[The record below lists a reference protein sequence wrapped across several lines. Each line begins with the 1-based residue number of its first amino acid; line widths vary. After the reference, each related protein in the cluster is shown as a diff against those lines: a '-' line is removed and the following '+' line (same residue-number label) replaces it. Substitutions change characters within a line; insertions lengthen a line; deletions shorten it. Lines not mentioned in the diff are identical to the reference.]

1 MGARWMVGAMA
12 VALGVVGCAGE
23 GFSEA
28 ESTTRS
34 RVAELASPNGR
45 NINGRNIN
53 GRNINGTELGG
64 VLVSVNLA
72 DVYGSAVADDPMG
85 SVWLQG
91 SVFHGYEAG
100 QYRAGMDFVGA
111 RFTGNLGDG
120 TTLQLRVDDVQPDAS
135 PTGDVWTYGVSFLDT
150 VDGVW
155 KPVCPAE
162 DGSALRAIPVM
173 GRWDYRQG
181 VPGEGGAKVEDS
193 SVFTFACE
201 EGAIAK
207 CVRFGYR
214 PWAQTADGR
223 SLADHHQA
231 CTRMV
236 RADFCGDGTSYTQDG
251 NWVNL
256 YDAVG
261 VQTDTEGWLPE
272 AEWTPAGAR
281 CITQDTRAQVPVSC
295 PSLATLS
302 DCGAKTHFRT
312 GAFLMSEVPPSSTP

>member
-1 MGARWMVGAMA
+1 MVGAVA

-23 GFSEA
+23 GVSEP
-28 ESTTRS
+28 ESTPRS
-34 RVAELASPNGR
+34 QVAELVSPNGR
-45 NINGRNIN
+45 TVNGRTVN
-53 GRNINGTELGG
+53 GRTVNGTSLGG
-64 VLVSVNLA
+64 VLVSVNL
-72 DVYGSAVADDPMG
+72 DGVFSSAVADDPMG

-91 SVFHGYEAG
+91 SVFHGYDAG
-100 QYRAGMDFVGA
+100 EYRAGMDFVGA

-120 TTLQLRVDDVQPDAS
+120 STLQLRVDDVRPDVSAA
-135 PTGDVWTYGVSFLDT
+135 GDIWTYGVSFLDT
-150 VDGVW
+150 ADGAW
-155 KPVCPAE
+155 KPVCQAE
-162 DGSALRAIPVM
+162 DGSALRAIPVL

-201 EGAIAK
+201 GAAIAK

-231 CTRMV
+231 CVRMV

-256 YDAVG
+256 YDGVG
-261 VQTDTEGWLPE
+261 VQTDTEGWMPE
-272 AEWTPAGAR
+272 AEWTPDGAR
-281 CITQDTRAQVPVSC
+281 CITQNTRSQVPVSC
-295 PSLATLS
+295 AASLTTLP
-302 DCGAKTHFRT
+302 DCGARTHFRT
-312 GAFLMSEVPPSSTP
+312 GAFLMSEVPPAAP